1 MDNEEKRRR
10 AATHF
15 CFEFHDPWRQ
25 NSRVVYKRLV
35 VRKAQA
41 SNSSMGDELEEKMG
55 RGDAGVL

>member
-1 MDNEEKRRR
+1 MDNEEKRRG

-25 NSRVVYKRLV
+25 NNRVVYERLV

-41 SNSSMGDELEEKMG
+41 SNSSMGDELEEKMEEATQG
-55 RGDAGVL
+55 FF